1 MAFWEFSL
9 VRMPTDRAPQFTGK
23 GQERACVVGVNPSP
37 ASVEP
42 GGLVELGPSQ
52 GGSLRQGPES
62 QGRTCQPGS
71 ALHRTHSAVH
81 RSVGQMSR
89 PRMAGFSD
97 QGLRIRPK

>member
-71 ALHRTHSAVH
+71 ALHPFSSSQVR
-81 RSVGQMSR
+81 RSDVQAPHGWV
-89 PRMAGFSD
+89 
-97 QGLRIRPK
+97 L